1 MVRLR
6 IMDANPMD
14 GQGFPQ
20 AAAASDPEYRRDYQ
34 ITAGNVTRALIRY
47 PILSTGQR
55 TCQGKSRKIG
65 ATGKIA
71 MGLGIRTDTLLVV
84 SRPRGVGRARNRK
97 RCLPTTLVPK
107 CLGTPFPKLCFGGIT
122 ILRCGS
128 FRPP

>member
-6 IMDANPMD
+6 IMEANPVD

-34 ITAGNVTRALIRY
+34 ITAGNVTRAFVGY

-65 ATGKIA
+65 ATGKFGMRFSTKI
-71 MGLGIRTDTLLVV
+71 
-84 SRPRGVGRARNRK
+84 PRITRKKNRK
-97 RCLPTTLVPK
+97 PW
-107 CLGTPFPKLCFGGIT
+107 
-122 ILRCGS
+122 
-128 FRPP
+128 FRFSCISCV